1 MKKFLLFFAV
11 IVTLVNFSHGFH
23 AKVLVR
29 KDGSISADGLQ
40 GYSNFEKTC
49 IKDDYC
55 TYNLKTPGIAPTDY
69 NSDQNVISKGGQDF
83 EGDKATYNQEIQS
96 YTDFENGWKETSAEI
111 DAMLRSIESINKQ
124 LPPILDAIEASLLNT
139 NETYSKIEIAMG
151 QISNTC
157 YKGRCDKT
165 TQAPPL
171 TTQNPATQGTEA
183 TPSPGSTA
191 EAGTTTEFTGS
202 TPSPGPTEPA
212 ASTTTGPTESSA
224 TGGSTDGASETTTT
238 DSVGADATTSD
249 TSASDS
255 STTSAL

>member
-1 MKKFLLFFAV
+1 MKKFLFFFAV
-11 IVTLVNFSHGFH
+11 TVTLVNFSHGFH

-55 TYNLKTPGIAPTDY
+55 TYNLKAPGIAPTDY

-157 YKGRCDKT
+157 YKGTCDKT

-171 TTQNPATQGTEA
+171 TTQNPATQGTEV
-183 TPSPGSTA
+183 TQSPGSTA

-212 ASTTTGPTESSA
+212 ASTTTGPTEASA
-224 TGGSTDGASETTTT
+224 TTGGSTNGASETTTT
-238 DSVGADATTSD
+238 DSTGAATTS
-249 TSASDS
+249 SASDS
-255 STTSAL
+255 STTSTST